1 MERVIFVN
9 KMNKS
14 SIWSVLGSLFVILFV
29 LMVVFV
35 VGISAHF
42 YQSDLQHVIE
52 RDRVMLELVSNVVAG
67 PSWTVKESYPGTA
80 ENLFR
85 GLLDWTEMKFI
96 RLVDGKSNLIIAS
109 GNVEERGV
117 VLENLP
123 VFSREISVRD
133 GEFENKPI
141 KEFSLKARD
150 GSNIFMGVSIE
161 KEKEKAMKTA
171 VMTGLI
177 GLLIFAGVMVA
188 SFMIIRKIFIVPMVS
203 IANGFGFLKN
213 RDYSVRLDD
222 ANTKEVQNVF
232 ISFNEMVKKIEEAEA
247 QLKEEIKRTKEID
260 RMKSEFISVAAHQL
274 RTPLSA
280 VKWTMKMLIDG
291 DIGKLNEE
299 QKTFL
304 TQGYISNERIINLVN
319 DLLNVARIEE
329 GRFGYEFV
337 PINIEDLIE
346 SVTRDFIHKI
356 TKKGINFTYNKSG
369 LANPPNIKI
378 DPSKL
383 KMVIQNLIDN
393 AVKYTPDGGKVTISV
408 KFDKMEVGIT
418 IADTGM
424 GIPREHQERL
434 FTKFFR
440 SNNAVKAQTEGT
452 GLGLF
457 IAKNIIEKH
466 RGKVWFDSEEGKGTT
481 FHVTIPLG

>member
-1 MERVIFVN
+1 M
-9 KMNKS
+9 
-14 SIWSVLGSLFVILFV
+14 GSLFVILFV

-35 VGISAHF
+35 VGFSAHF
-42 YQSDLQHVIE
+42 YQADLEHVIE
-52 RDRVMLELVSNVVAG
+52 RDRVMLGLVSNVVAG
-67 PSWTVKESYPGTA
+67 PSWTVKESYPGTT

-85 GLLDWTEMKFI
+85 GLLDWTEVEFI
-96 RLVDGKSNLIIAS
+96 RLIDGKSNSIIVS
-109 GNVEERGV
+109 GNMEEKGMI
-117 VLENLP
+117 LDNLP
-123 VFSREISVRD
+123 VFSREISIRD
-133 GEFENKPI
+133 GKFENKPI
-141 KEFSLKARD
+141 KELSLKARD
-150 GSNIFMGVSIE
+150 GSNLMMGVSIE

-171 VMTGLI
+171 ITTGLI
-177 GLLIFAGVMVA
+177 GLFIFAGVMVA
-188 SFMIIRKIFIVPMVS
+188 SFLIIRKIFIVPLVS
-203 IANGFGFLKN
+203 ISDGFNFLKN
-213 RDYSVRLDD
+213 RNYSTRLGE

-232 ISFNEMVKKIEEAEA
+232 NLFNEMVKKIGEAET
-247 QLKEEIKRTKEID
+247 QMKEEIKRTKEID

-291 DIGKLNEE
+291 DIGILNAE

-304 TQGYISNERIINLVN
+304 MQGYISNERIINLVN

-329 GRFGYEFV
+329 GRFGYEFIL
-337 PINIEDLIE
+337 INIEDLIE
-346 SVTRDFIHKI
+346 SVARDYIHKI
-356 TKKGINFTYNKSG
+356 EEKRIMFTYNKSG

-378 DPSKL
+378 DPSKV
-383 KMVIQNLIDN
+383 KMVIQNLLDN
-393 AVKYTPDGGKVTISV
+393 AVKYTSEGGKVTITV
-408 KFDKMEVGIT
+408 KFGKMEAELVIE
-418 IADTGM
+418 DTGM
-424 GIPREHQERL
+424 GIPKEHQERL

-466 RGKVWFDSEEGKGTT
+466 NGKIWFVSEEGKGTT